1 MNNIKDLLNKVKAPQ
16 NFAIAVIYLLLLTFV
31 VLKSLALSLVLGLLL
46 VIALIVYKNS
56 VLGFYLGVFSLSF
69 DQFFVPTTFSLKLHM
84 LVFLATFLAFVYG
97 SIQSRKIP
105 KLPPKILTVPLLFLF
120 IFSAVSYFFAVD
132 RVLTIRFLG
141 ALIYGFAV
149 FTLTYIFADNKK
161 RAVRTALALVG
172 GLIVSSAVAI
182 YQFVAFYFDIDFY
195 RKINILNPGNF
206 ARPKGIFD
214 HTNFLANFFLVS
226 LPIFVSQVLG
236 EKIKSRIKMLLV
248 SIGIAAL
255 VITFSRAAYGAFIV
269 SLAIIFYFM
278 FREIQFVTV
287 AKKLMSMVLGIS
299 IVVGFLLFIIGPLQP
314 DFVPIGGVKGRSQ
327 EELLAE
333 RISSSID
340 PEAVTNLER
349 LQIWTAGVYM
359 LEDHW
364 LTGIGLENFKIR
376 YKDYKLPEA
385 ERTEVVAHNSYFQ
398 LLIETGVFG
407 FLSFV
412 WFWLALTA
420 IALRRIFGSKDLV
433 TKSLLVGALA
443 ALIGVTLQNL
453 TNSVFYYAHTWFLYG
468 FAAALARGDTTKK

>member
-1 MNNIKDLLNKVKAPQ
+1 MLTLND
-16 NFAIAVIYLLLLTFV
+16 FAGSIQEKPNLFVLVSYLLLLVSVIVKSTPLTFLFSILFLV
-31 VLKSLALSLVLGLLL
+31 TVTMFRRGYLA
-46 VIALIVYKNS
+46 
-56 VLGFYLGVFSLSF
+56 FYLAVFSLSF
-69 DQFFVPTTFSLKLHM
+69 DQLFVSIGFSLKIHM
-84 LVFLATFLAFVYG
+84 IVFLATFLALVYG
-97 SIQSRKIP
+97 GIQSRKIP
-105 KLPPKILTVPLLFLF
+105 KLPPKILTMPLLLLL
-120 IFSAVSYFFAVD
+120 IFSAASYFFAVD
-132 RVLTIRFLG
+132 KILTVRFLG

-149 FTLTYIFADNKK
+149 FTITYIFVDNKK
-161 RAVRTALALVG
+161 RAVRTALALAG
-172 GLIVSSAVAI
+172 GLIVSSVVAI
-182 YQFVAFYFDIDFY
+182 YQFVAYYFGIDFY

-214 HTNFLANFFLVS
+214 HTNFLANFFLAS
-226 LPIFVSQVLG
+226 LPIVISRELS
-236 EKIKSRIKMLLV
+236 EKTRSRIKTFLI

-255 VITFSRAAYGAFIV
+255 IITFSRAAYGAFIV
-269 SLAIIFYFM
+269 SLAIIFYFV
-278 FREIQFVTV
+278 FREFQFATV
-287 AKKLMSMVLGIS
+287 VKKLMSMMLGTS

-314 DFVPIGGVKGRSQ
+314 DFVPIGGVRGRSQ

-340 PEAVTNLER
+340 LEAVTNLER
-349 LQIWTAGVYM
+349 LQIWTAGAHM

-412 WFWLALTA
+412 WFWLVLVAMSLK
-420 IALRRIFGSKDLV
+420 RILESKDLV
-433 TKSLLVGALA
+433 TKSLLIGALA
-443 ALIGVTLQNL
+443 ALVGVSLQNL

-468 FAAALARGDTTKK
+468 FVAALARSDITKK

>member
-1 MNNIKDLLNKVKAPQ
+1 MNNIKDYLNKLKMPQ
-16 NFAIAVIYLLLLTFV
+16 NSAITVIYLLLLISV
-31 VLKSLALSLVLGLLL
+31 ISKLLVLSLILGLLL
-46 VIALIVYKNS
+46 LIGLIVYKNP
-56 VLGFYLGVFSLSF
+56 VAGFYLGVFSLSF

-84 LVFLATFLAFVYG
+84 LVFLATFLALVYG
-97 SIQSRKIP
+97 GIQSRKTP
-105 KLPPKILTVPLLFLF
+105 KLPPKILTVPLLLLF
-120 IFSAVSYFFAVD
+120 IFSVASYFFAVD
-132 RVLTIRFLG
+132 KTLTIRFLG

-149 FTLTYIFADNKK
+149 FALTYIFADNKERVVK
-161 RAVRTALALVG
+161 TALALGG

-182 YQFVAFYFDIDFY
+182 YQFAAFYFGVDFY

-214 HTNFLANFFLVS
+214 HPNFLANFFLVS

-236 EKIKSRIKMLLV
+236 EKTKSRVKTSLI
-248 SIGIAAL
+248 SIGLAVLI
-255 VITFSRAAYGAFIV
+255 VTFSRAAYGAFIV

-278 FREIQFVTV
+278 FRETQFSTV
-287 AKKLMSMVLGIS
+287 AKKLISMMLGTS

-314 DFVPIGGVKGRSQ
+314 DFVPIGGARDRSQ
-327 EELLAE
+327 EKLLAE

-412 WFWLALTA
+412 WFWLALATG
-420 IALRRIFGSKDLV
+420 ALKKIFGSKDIV

-443 ALIGVTLQNL
+443 ALVGVSLQNL

-468 FAAALARGDTTKK
+468 FVAALASPDTIKK

>member
-1 MNNIKDLLNKVKAPQ
+1 MKNIKDYVNKIKKPP
-16 NFAIAVIYLLLLTFV
+16 NFAIVVIYLLLLISMV
-31 VLKSLALSLVLGLLL
+31 SKSLALSLILGVLLA
-46 VIALIVYKNS
+46 VALIVYKNP

-69 DQFFVPTTFSLKLHM
+69 DQVFVPTAFSLKLHM
-84 LVFLATFLAFVYG
+84 LVFLATFLALLYET
-97 SIQSRKIP
+97 IQSRKIP
-105 KLPPKILTVPLLFLF
+105 KLPPKILTVPLLLLF

-132 RVLTIRFLG
+132 KALTVRFLG

-149 FTLTYIFADNKK
+149 FTFTYIFVDNKERVVK
-161 RAVRTALALVG
+161 TVLALGG

-182 YQFVAFYFDIDFY
+182 YQFAAFYFGIDFY

-206 ARPKGIFD
+206 ARPKGVFD
-214 HTNFLANFFLVS
+214 HTNFLVNFFLVS
-226 LPIFVSQVLG
+226 LPIFMSQTLG
-236 EKIKSRIKMLLV
+236 EKTKSHIKTFLV

-278 FREIQFVTV
+278 FREIQFATV
-287 AKKLMSMVLGIS
+287 AKKLMSMMLGTS

-314 DFVPIGGVKGRSQ
+314 DFVPIGGARGRSQ

-349 LQIWTAGVYM
+349 IQIWTAGVHM

-412 WFWLALTA
+412 WFWLALAA
-420 IALRRIFGSKDLV
+420 IALRRIFELKDLV
-433 TKSLLVGALA
+433 IKSLLVGALA
-443 ALIGVTLQNL
+443 ALVGVSLQNL

-468 FAAALARGDTTKK
+468 FVAALARPDTTKK